1 MTLLRIVAVLAAA
14 ILGGCVETRFE
25 SPLGDNIETCD
36 AHWKGL
42 WGGDKAEPHDTT
54 AFFIDDECHF
64 IILNQIEKGG
74 PLTQIRVPVNFV
86 HDGGRDY
93 LVVADNM
100 LKGLVEL
107 KPVYGI
113 DPPPAKA
120 FFFTRYSAH
129 GDRIDLYKVDDAR
142 VARLVIDGKLDG
154 TVSKTGSDLHV
165 FVRGDRT
172 RMLEIVRKD
181 SIFVD
186 KADPV
191 LYRVHESVDQYERA
205 LIQRQHQSKP

>member
-1 MTLLRIVAVLAAA
+1 MRSFRIIMALVMSVLA
-14 ILGGCVETRFE
+14 GCVETRFE
-25 SPLGDNIETCD
+25 SPPGDNIETCD

-42 WGGDKAEPHDTT
+42 WSGDKAQPHDTS
-54 AFFIDDECHF
+54 AFFVDDECHF
-64 IILNQIEKGG
+64 IVLNQIEKGG
-74 PLTQIRVPVNFV
+74 PLKQIHVPVNYV

-93 LVVADNM
+93 IVVADSM
-100 LKGLVEL
+100 LKGLVEI

-120 FFFTRYSAH
+120 FFFARYSAH
-129 GDRIDLYKVDDAR
+129 GDRIELYKVDDAR

-154 TVSKTGSDLHV
+154 TVSKTGSDLHA
-165 FVRGDRT
+165 FVRGDRVRT
-172 RMLEIVRKD
+172 LEIVRKD

-191 LYRVHESVDQYERA
+191 LYRIHESVDEYERA
-205 LIQRQHQSKP
+205 LIQQQHQAKP